1 MAIGRKEESI
11 VLFNH
16 RRGNTC
22 GCPLSKCPLIPFAY
36 PVCRHSSDTSTL
48 WREQREI
55 WCKPQLRFCLKSW
68 QSRFATRR
76 FDRFPPQARNKF
88 PSEED
93 FYRGLI
99 RSNRSLNDR
108 WWCFLDDARM
118 EMVVS
123 MNCFPCL
130 FCAFTREFW
139 KKLGA
144 EWILFFSI
152 FFVKAF
158 FPTMA
163 VIYFVPSLSCTNIC
177 RYMIRFILFY
187 FKLEQRICFVHSN
200 FAWIVWKITLMHLF
214 LKVCISVNRVD
225 FYRERWNGSAGK
237 LMGIIFVGLW
247 TDQGFK

>member
-1 MAIGRKEESI
+1 MFCSTTEGAILVVVRSQS
-11 VLFNH
+11 VLWSRLRIRYAATVAIRQH
-16 RRGNTC
+16 CDGN
-22 GCPLSKCPLIPFAY
+22 
-36 PVCRHSSDTSTL
+36 
-48 WREQREI
+48 REI

-88 PSEED
+88 RRRFLPRIDSFESQFKSIDDGAFSMMLEWKWSCQW
-93 FYRGLI
+93 I
-99 RSNRSLNDR
+99 VSLV
-108 WWCFLDDARM
+108 CFVL
-118 EMVVS
+118 S
-123 MNCFPCL
+123 
-130 FCAFTREFW
+130 RENFGKSW
-139 KKLGA
+139 KQSGS
-144 EWILFFSI
+144 FFFFI
-152 FFVKAF
+152 FFMKAF

-237 LMGIIFVGLW
+237 LMGLILPCWIVNRPGLQVGIKR
-247 TDQGFK
+247 GSCKR

>member
-99 RSNRSLNDR
+99 RSNRSLNRSMMVLSR
-108 WWCFLDDARM
+108 WCSNGNGRVNELFPLFVLCFHER
-118 EMVVS
+118 
-123 MNCFPCL
+123 
-130 FCAFTREFW
+130 
-139 KKLGA
+139 
-144 EWILFFSI
+144 ILEKVGSRVDPFFSYI
-152 FFVKAF
+152 FRESI
-158 FPTMA
+158 FPHNGCD
-163 VIYFVPSLSCTNIC
+163 IFCSK
-177 RYMIRFILFY
+177 FILY
-187 FKLEQRICFVHSN
+187 KYMQIY
-200 FAWIVWKITLMHLF
+200 
-214 LKVCISVNRVD
+214 D
-225 FYRERWNGSAGK
+225 
-237 LMGIIFVGLW
+237 
-247 TDQGFK
+247 

>member
-1 MAIGRKEESI
+1 MFCSTTEGAILVVVRSQS
-11 VLFNH
+11 VLWSRLRIRYAATVAIRQH
-16 RRGNTC
+16 CDGN
-22 GCPLSKCPLIPFAY
+22 
-36 PVCRHSSDTSTL
+36 
-48 WREQREI
+48 REI

-163 VIYFVPSLSCTNIC
+163 VIYFVPSLSSTNIC